1 VTRIAVVGGGINGSG
16 IAWEL
21 VRRGYDVTLYDRG
34 KVGAETSSA
43 TSKLIHGGL
52 RYLETFDFALVR
64 ESLRERSF
72 LLEHLPELVRPVEVV
87 IPLYEEL
94 SRPAW
99 WLAAGLGLYDALA
112 FDSRLPRHRTYSR
125 AEAASS
131 GILKQTGLAGAFGY
145 FDAQVDDAALVKVV
159 IASARRDGLEVVED
173 AEVERVEDTGQGGRL
188 HLKGV
193 RGVIE
198 ADVVVLALG
207 PWMSRFLADNGLRTR
222 YALSLVR
229 GSHIVIGREIGA
241 HGFLLQSPDDGRVV
255 FALPWKG
262 GTLVGTTEVEQES
275 LEQIEPAS
283 EEIDYLIERFNLYFE
298 RSLDRSEIVGS
309 FAGVRAL
316 VGRRNELRSIS
327 RDYKLEVSGR
337 MLRVF
342 GGKMTTF
349 MSLARKAADRVDRM
363 TGRRRRAIPP
373 RFLVPDQ

>member
-34 KVGAETSSA
+34 KVGGETSSA

-72 LLEHLPELVRPVEVV
+72 LLEHLPELVRPIEIV
-87 IPLYEEL
+87 IPVYEGL

-99 WLAAGLGLYDALA
+99 QLAAGLGLYDALA
-112 FDSRLPRHRTYSR
+112 FGSRLPRHRTYSR
-125 AEAASS
+125 AEASSS
-131 GILKQTGLAGAFGY
+131 GILKQTGLHGAFGY
-145 FDAQVDDAALVKVV
+145 FDAQVDDAALVKMV

-173 AEVERVEDTGQGGRL
+173 TLVERLENLGDGWRL
-188 HLKGV
+188 HLQAG
-193 RGVIE
+193 RIAE
-198 ADVVVLALG
+198 ADLVVLALG

-222 YALSLVR
+222 YTLSLVR
-229 GSHIVIGREIGA
+229 GSHLVIDREIA
-241 HGFLLQSPDDGRVV
+241 DHGFLLQSPDDGRIF

-262 GTLVGTTEVEQES
+262 GTLVGTTEVEQDS
-275 LEQIEPAS
+275 LERIKPAD

-298 RSLDRSEIVGS
+298 RSLDRSEIVDS

-316 VGRRNELRSIS
+316 VGRKNELRSIS
-327 RDYKLEVSGR
+327 RDYKLEASGR

-349 MSLARKAADRVDRM
+349 LSLARKAADRVDGM
-363 TGRRRRAIPP
+363 LGRRRRAIPP
-373 RFLVPDQ
+373 HFLAP